1 MFKITII
8 SSPTRVVS
16 DDLDRNIAYFLSDIG
31 YIPRLSPDTDMSSIT
46 ASAYFRLF
54 KECFL
59 INSDRRW
66 SGDELMS
73 YLKTSRT
80 TLYRHLNKL
89 KSLDIL
95 EETQEGKTKKYRIR
109 SGDLLKAWGW
119 VEVNLKIALEGYK
132 KNAERIAYL
141 LNNRTSQKP

>member
-1 MFKITII
+1 
-8 SSPTRVVS
+8 
-16 DDLDRNIAYFLSDIG
+16 
-31 YIPRLSPDTDMSSIT
+31 
-46 ASAYFRLF
+46 
-54 KECFL
+54 
-59 INSDRRW
+59 
-66 SGDELMS
+66 MS